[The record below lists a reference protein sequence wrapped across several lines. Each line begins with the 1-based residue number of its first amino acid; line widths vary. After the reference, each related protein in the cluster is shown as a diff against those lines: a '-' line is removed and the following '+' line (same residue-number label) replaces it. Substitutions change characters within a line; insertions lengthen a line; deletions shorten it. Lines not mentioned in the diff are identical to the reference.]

1 MSFAKINARE
11 RLCMLLWNIN
21 HVRRGYTVKY
31 FFQSISWNTYFTIV
45 SLCKLPRN
53 VYDILLKPFM
63 KYENSENC
71 FSEFSLSW
79 ITFLLNFSSCLIN
92 SFILS
97 EVSKNL
103 KKNVNVKVKRK
114 QRNMKWFFVLYIK
127 MIRLEYFHQILILM
141 QLQDFERIKLRGGM
155 KNCFCFSIF
164 LKKIPAIWKKP
175 LVAVL

>member
-1 MSFAKINARE
+1 MFMI
-11 RLCMLLWNIN
+11 
-21 HVRRGYTVKY
+21 Y
-31 FFQSISWNTYFTIV
+31 F
-45 SLCKLPRN
+45 
-53 VYDILLKPFM
+53 LKPFM
-63 KYENSENC
+63 KYENSKNC

-79 ITFLLNFSSCLIN
+79 ITFLLNLFSCLIN

-127 MIRLEYFHQILILM
+127 IIRLEYFHQILILM
-141 QLQDFERIKLRGGM
+141 QWQDFERIKLRGGM

-164 LKKIPAIWKKP
+164 LKKIPATWKKP